1 MQRFVVVGCTHTT
14 ASPAEIAA
22 ARVSRTLL
30 PTLRDELGASELVYL
45 ETCHRTEWYLAYE
58 GDLCPG
64 RLAMALAR
72 SLPTLTD
79 GTARLPTPER
89 CLAVRG
95 VEAVR
100 HLFRV
105 AAALEALMLGETQ
118 VLGQVK
124 EAFRHAAEAHLAGP
138 LLHTLFEQAFRVA
151 KRIRTE
157 TSLSKGAVSLVSL
170 AASRLKALLAT
181 DRRPVAVLG
190 AGEMATRAALLVREL
205 SPTIEIL
212 IFNRS
217 LERAAALA
225 KRVSGTSLPLAQF
238 PGDRSFA
245 AVIAATS
252 APHPIV
258 SGSALAGLAPVA
270 VLDLGLPANLAP
282 DCHGLA
288 GVEIVDQP
296 ALGAVADANRAA
308 RRAELERAEAMI
320 EEQLAELAQE
330 MLEHQLS
337 PVARSL
343 VEAFAAV
350 SRRELASAGL
360 GADQLDAAVERLSQ
374 RLVRLPLRGLR
385 EVAWQHS
392 PAVLTTFLDAVKR

>member
-22 ARVSRTLL
+22 ARVPHSLL
-30 PTLRDELGASELVYL
+30 PTLRDELAASELVYL

-64 RLAMALAR
+64 RLVMALGR
-72 SLPTLTD
+72 SLPALTD
-79 GTARLPTPER
+79 GASRLPPPER
-89 CLAVRG
+89 CLALRG
-95 VEAVR
+95 VDAVR

-105 AAALEALMLGETQ
+105 AGALEALMLGESQ

-124 EAFRHAAEAHLAGP
+124 EAFRHAAQARLAGP
-138 LLHTLFEQAFRVA
+138 LLHTLFQQSFRVA

-157 TSLSKGAVSLVSL
+157 TSLSRGAVSLVSL
-170 AASRLKALLAT
+170 AASRLQELLAS
-181 DRRPVAVLG
+181 DHRPVAVLG
-190 AGEMATRAALLVREL
+190 AGEMATRGALLVRKL
-205 SPTIEIL
+205 SPSTEIV

-217 LERAAALA
+217 SERAAALA
-225 KRVSGTSLPLAQF
+225 QRVGGSSQALGHF

-258 SGSALAGLAPVA
+258 SGATLAALAPVT

-282 DCHGLA
+282 DCRGLA
-288 GVEIVDQP
+288 GVEIIDQP
-296 ALGAVADANRAA
+296 ALGAVAQANRTA
-308 RRAELERAEAMI
+308 RSAEVARAEAMI
-320 EEQLAELAQE
+320 EAQLAELAQE
-330 MLEHQLS
+330 LLDHQLS
-337 PVARSL
+337 PVARRL

-350 SRRELASAGL
+350 SRRELASVGL
-360 GADQLDAAVERLSQ
+360 GEEQLDAAVERLSQ

-385 EVAWQHS
+385 EVAWHHS
-392 PAVLTTFLDAVKR
+392 PAVLATFLDAVKR